1 MIFSTVGQTA
11 MLMAFILEMFGS
23 NPSRKNNR
31 FDVWCY
37 SFVSGNIPES

>member
-23 NPSRKNNR
+23 NPSGDNDR

-37 SFVSGNIPES
+37 SFVSGNIPGL